1 MFVPSPKEG
10 TALSQTDLGRVRRAL
25 RKAGLD
31 GVSVGELNGSLLL
44 EGALPAWADVVR
56 AGAVAAAHRGGFPH
70 VVNHLDVPGLPPVEP
85 KLPCL
90 QDKALEGARPD
101 VAVIGGGVTGC
112 AIAREL
118 RRYDLSVL
126 LLEKEADLAMG
137 ASSRNDGMIHPGID
151 LKAGTLKHRYGIAG
165 NAMFDQLAAELELPF
180 VRNGSYIIFSAAWE
194 RLLIPAF
201 YHRARKGHIP
211 GVRYVPRGELLRL
224 QPEVAGWA
232 KGAIYTGSSGIL
244 CPYGLTVALAENAVQ
259 NGARVSLLT
268 AVTGIER
275 RGDRVAALHT
285 NRGTLYP
292 RLVVDAAGVWA
303 DRIAAMAGDEFFTIH
318 PRKGSSS
325 ILDKKAGYLTASVL
339 AKAPFADVKQH
350 TKGGGIVRTID
361 GNILVGPTAQEVRRR
376 EDNSTDQPQID
387 ASFEKHSKVAPH
399 LSERDVITYFSGTR
413 AATYEEDF
421 IVGPSPRVRNL
432 LYAAGIQSPGL
443 TAAPAIAKDIAALA
457 VQALSDEGPVPLN
470 IHFDPHRPAIPRPAE
485 MTAEARQALIERDPD
500 FGEIVCRCEGIT
512 TGEILAARRRP
523 VPADSIDGV
532 KRRVRAGMGR
542 CQGGFCSPVVAQ
554 LIAQE
559 RGIPL
564 WQVRKSGEGSEI
576 GFGPT
581 KGGERTGTV

>member
-1 MFVPSPKEG
+1 M
-10 TALSQTDLGRVRRAL
+10 SQTDLARVGRAL
-25 RKAGLD
+25 RRAGLG
-31 GVSVGELNGSLLL
+31 GVAVGELNGSLLL
-44 EGALPAWADVVR
+44 EGTLPAWADVVR
-56 AGAVAAAHRGGFPH
+56 AGSVAAAHRGRYPH
-70 VVNHLDVPGLPPVEP
+70 VVNHLDLPGLPPVEP
-85 KLPCL
+85 KSPRLR
-90 QDKALEGARPD
+90 DSALEGARPD
-101 VAVIGGGVTGC
+101 VAVIGGGVIGC

-118 RRYDLSVL
+118 CRYDLDVL
-126 LLEKEADLAMG
+126 LLEKESDIAMG

-151 LKAGTLKHRYGIAG
+151 LRAGTLKHRYGIAG
-165 NAMFDQLAAELELPF
+165 NAMFDQLAAELEVPF

-194 RLLIPAF
+194 RLLVPAF
-201 YHRARKGHIP
+201 YLRARRGPIP
-211 GVRYVPRGELLRL
+211 GVRYVSRRELLQL
-224 QPEVAGWA
+224 QPEVAPWA
-232 KGAIYTGSSGIL
+232 KGAVYTASSGIL

-275 RGDRVAALHT
+275 QRDRVTALHT
-285 NRGTLYP
+285 NRGTVRP

-303 DRIAAMAGDEFFTIH
+303 DRIAALAGDEFFTIH
-318 PRKGSSS
+318 PRKGTSS

-339 AKAPFADVKQH
+339 AKAPFADVRQH

-361 GNILVGPTAQEVRRR
+361 GNILVGPTAAEVRQR

-443 TAAPAIAKDIAALA
+443 TAAPAIAKDIAAFA
-457 VQALSDEGPVPLN
+457 VKALSDRGPVGLN
-470 IHFDPHRPAIPRPAE
+470 RHFDPHRAAIPRPSE
-485 MTAEARQALIERDPD
+485 MTAGAREALIERDPD
-500 FGEIVCRCEGIT
+500 FGEVVCRCEGIT
-512 TGEILAARRRP
+512 RGEILAALRRP
-523 VPADSIDGV
+523 VPANSIDGV

-542 CQGGFCSPVVAQ
+542 CQGGFCSPAVAQ

-559 RGIPL
+559 QGIPL
-564 WQVRKSGEGSEI
+564 WQVRRSGEGSEI

-581 KGGERTGTV
+581 KGGERDGTV